1 MTARIPGGVRV
12 SWDNRTR
19 AIFAR
24 AAGVGY
30 LTIIATGIF
39 AEFFVRSG
47 LVVRGDAAA
56 TAANIRASEML
67 FRSGM
72 ASEFV
77 MLTSD
82 VFVAGALFV
91 VFSNVDRAAALLAAF
106 FRVAHA
112 AVVGVNILNMYVP
125 LLLLGDGAAPGGF
138 TPDQREGL
146 ALLLLEVHGFGYVI
160 GLVFF
165 GVHCAFLGYLVVRSR
180 FVPRVLGFLLMLAA
194 AGYLLDSFARA
205 LLPDYASVEAV
216 FTAAVFGPAFVAEL
230 SFALWLLLK
239 GGRLVAWEED
249 VGKDFAARAAS

>member
-1 MTARIPGGVRV
+1 M
-12 SWDNRTR
+12 SWDHRTR
-19 AIFAR
+19 ARFAR

-30 LTIIATGIF
+30 LAIIATGIF

-47 LVVRGDAAA
+47 LVVRGDPAA
-56 TAANIRASEML
+56 TAANIRASEIL

-82 VFVAGALFV
+82 VFVAGALYV

-112 AVVGVNILNMYVP
+112 AVVGVNILTMYVP
-125 LLLLGDGAAPGGF
+125 LLLLGDGAAMGGF
-138 TPDQREGL
+138 DAAQREGL
-146 ALLLLEVHGFGYVI
+146 ALLLLETHGFGYVI

-165 GVHCAFLGYLVVRSR
+165 GVHCAILGYLVVRSR

-194 AGYLLDSFARA
+194 AGYLVDSFARA

-216 FTAAVFGPAFVAEL
+216 FTAAVFGPAFVAEF

-239 GGRLVAWEED
+239 GGKLVAWDEG
-249 VGKDFAARAAS
+249 VAADPAAGAAS